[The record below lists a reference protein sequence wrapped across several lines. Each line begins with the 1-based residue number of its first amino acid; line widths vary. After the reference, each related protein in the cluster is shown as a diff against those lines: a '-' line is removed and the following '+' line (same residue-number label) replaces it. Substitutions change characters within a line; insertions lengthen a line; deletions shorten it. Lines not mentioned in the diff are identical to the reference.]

1 MSKQTTSKLAEGV
14 SVTVT
19 QTKSPPSIA
28 FEIDNQLFVN
38 LDFTLDIAGSKNLRC
53 CAGRI
58 PHTASSP
65 CSLDH
70 GKMEITT
77 VVKAMSKKE
86 VGVAR
91 AVEAGGAWSLAPKFR
106 WTESECELCLLLR
119 VLTRL

>member
-19 QTKSPPSIA
+19 QTKAPPSIA

-53 CAGRI
+53 ATHPPVPFAMRR
-58 PHTASSP
+58 
-65 CSLDH
+65 SLDH
-70 GKMEITT
+70 GKMESVS
-77 VVKAMSKKE
+77 VVPAMSKKE

-91 AVEAGGAWSLAPKFR
+91 AIEVCDRTCNLW
-106 WTESECELCLLLR
+106 
-119 VLTRL
+119 